1 MVDRASDLLYL
12 AHLQPCTVILHAQ
25 SLYNNRI
32 ASYYVRRYHPRDY
45 SYECQLATV
54 VSDLGGR
61 AKRLQVET
69 ATAASDTP
77 SVITPIA
84 GTAARPWLSL
94 IIPAWNEGKRI
105 TSTLDALAAYF
116 ATAGYGYEVIVV
128 DDGSSDDTAAIV
140 TRLAADYPQLHLIS
154 YQPNYG
160 KGHAVRVGVQAARG
174 QYVMFTDADLSIPV
188 TITADFLAALS
199 TNDYDLAIASRWHP
213 DSTNA
218 VPPPLPRRLMGSI
231 FRWCVRRLVTSDVR
245 DTQCGCKAYRAEV
258 ARHLFG
264 LSQIERFSFDAEVIF
279 LAHRAGYRIQEV
291 PFALHYHHGS
301 SVRPARDA
309 ILMLRDLA
317 RIRLRAARGGYG
329 SVAAPVPIEQA
340 R

>member
-1 MVDRASDLLYL
+1 VSGSD
-12 AHLQPCTVILHAQ
+12 A
-25 SLYNNRI
+25 RI
-32 ASYYVRRYHPRDY
+32 AYVYW
-45 SYECQLATV
+45 LASV
-54 VSDLGGR
+54 ASAKGGR
-61 AKRLQVET
+61 AKRLLVET
-69 ATAASDTP
+69 ATAASDTTTA
-77 SVITPIA
+77 ITHIA
-84 GTAARPWLSL
+84 GTAPRPWLSL

-105 TSTLDALAAYF
+105 TSTLCAISAYF
-116 ATAGYGYEVIVV
+116 ATTDYGYEVIVV
-128 DDGSSDDTAAIV
+128 DDGSSDDTAVVV
-140 TRLAADYPQLHLIS
+140 TRLVADYPQLRLIS
-154 YQPNYG
+154 YQPNCG
-160 KGHAVRVGVQAARG
+160 KGHAVRTGVQAARG

-199 TNDYDLAIASRWHP
+199 TGAYDLAIASRWHP

-218 VPPPLPRRLMGSI
+218 VAPPLPRRLMGSV

-258 ARHLFG
+258 ARDLFG
-264 LSQIERFSFDAEVIF
+264 LTQIERFSFDAEVIF
-279 LAHRAGYRIQEV
+279 LAHRAGYRIKEV

-309 ILMLRDLA
+309 VLMLRDLA

-329 SVAAPVPIEQA
+329 TVAAPVPVEQA